1 MGTQNALG
9 LIETR
14 GYVGLVAAT
23 DAAAKAAE
31 VRVVTR
37 QKADGGLVTIFLH
50 GDVASVKAAVEAGAR
65 AAQTVGEL
73 ISAHV
78 IPRPADDIE
87 LLEAPSLP
95 QESRLASERKK
106 LK

>member
-1 MGTQNALG
+1 MGNRNALG

-14 GYVGLVAAT
+14 GYVGLIAAT

-31 VRVVTR
+31 VHVTTR

-65 AAQTVGEL
+65 AAQVVGEL

-87 LLEAPSLP
+87 LLEGLSG
-95 QESRLASERKK
+95 QQDSRPLAERKK
-106 LK
+106 VK

>member
-1 MGTQNALG
+1 MTNVRDALG

-14 GYVGLVAAT
+14 GYVGLIAAT

-31 VRVVTR
+31 VRVVAR

-50 GDVASVKAAVEAGAR
+50 GDVASVQAAVDAGA
-65 AAQTVGEL
+65 AAARRVGEL

-78 IPRPADDIE
+78 IPRPAEGINA
-87 LLEAPSLP
+87 LEGPIWDN
-95 QESRLASERKK
+95 QKSETRKNK
-106 LK
+106 K

>member
-1 MGTQNALG
+1 MGNRDALG

-14 GYVGLVAAT
+14 GYVGLIAAT

-31 VRVVTR
+31 VRVVAR

-50 GDVASVKAAVEAGAR
+50 GDVASVKAAVEAGSR
-65 AAQTVGEL
+65 AAQMIGEL

-78 IPRPADDIE
+78 IARPAEGID
-87 LLEAPSLP
+87 LLEGPSIGGNMAPT
-95 QESRLASERKK
+95 AERKK
-106 LK
+106 K